1 MTEDF
6 SIPVFNI
13 SMAWFGVWGL
23 KQKDKTVSRNFSWK
37 EKNSSTSAEN
47 SLYTQTRLCWRLISI
62 SSKCWIPLNINHWT
76 AEFIWT
82 LTKLLSI
89 ICPSCAPWAVYVA
102 YLCNSHCLSR
112 KVSILCFIGT
122 FYQDYILS
130 MLCVLTDLSG
140 SVIFPSRLTGNEPL
154 SILPLNSLPEEN
166 VGRAH
171 YKLCD
176 RLKLEKKQRRM
187 CRRDPGVAETLREAI
202 TMSALE
208 CQYQFRF
215 ERWNCTLEG
224 RHRANILKRG
234 NELSFIIHIEEGNW
248 NILAFN
254 SPVLKSRIKG

>member
-1 MTEDF
+1 MGFLGIQNSKELHGKPDF
-6 SIPVFNI
+6 S
-13 SMAWFGVWGL
+13 
-23 KQKDKTVSRNFSWK
+23 T
-37 EKNSSTSAEN
+37 TAEN
-47 SLYTQTRLCWRLISI
+47 LLFTQTHLHRELISI

-89 ICPSCAPWAVYVA
+89 MWAAVLPVLFMQY
-102 YLCNSHCLSR
+102 SF
-112 KVSILCFIGT
+112 VSILLFCLNT
-122 FYQDYILS
+122 LS
-130 MLCVLTDLSG
+130 RQSQYLSVSKWLVMLS
-140 SVIFPSRLTGNEPL
+140 SRLTGNEPL
-154 SILPLNSLPEEN
+154 SVLPLNSLPEESI
-166 VGRAH
+166 GRAH
-171 YKLCD
+171 FKLCD

-234 NELSFIIHIEEGNW
+234 DYYYFSSHLNMHFILVHLKANVWVSQLFRKPFFFLSPNCH
-248 NILAFN
+248 
-254 SPVLKSRIKG
+254 SPSGFSRI